1 MKNILVTGGCGFIA
15 SNFLNYMVKKY
26 SHYNFINIDAMYYC
40 ASKTNVLKSVRQ
52 KKNYTFVKGTIQNRE
67 LIDYILTKHQIDT
80 IIHFAAQSHVDN
92 SFSNPVQYT
101 QDNIVGTHILL
112 ECVRK
117 YGEIKKFIHVST
129 DEVYGES
136 MSVETDIKSEKSILN
151 PTNPY
156 AATKASA
163 EMLVNSYVYSYNLP
177 IIITRGNN
185 VYGPRQYPEKLIPKF
200 INLLLENK
208 KCTIHGEGLTERSFL
223 YVDDVVKAFECVLF
237 KGKIGEIYNIGTGF
251 EYSVME
257 IARRLITQIFDT
269 DLSRPN
275 EMDRYIEY
283 VEDRK
288 YNDKRYNISFNKL
301 LALGWKQEV
310 FIEEGLRKTIEY
322 YRKKYIT

>member
-151 PTNPY
+151 PT
-156 AATKASA
+156 K
-163 EMLVNSYVYSYNLP
+163 
-177 IIITRGNN
+177 
-185 VYGPRQYPEKLIPKF
+185 
-200 INLLLENK
+200 
-208 KCTIHGEGLTERSFL
+208 
-223 YVDDVVKAFECVLF
+223 
-237 KGKIGEIYNIGTGF
+237 
-251 EYSVME
+251 
-257 IARRLITQIFDT
+257 
-269 DLSRPN
+269 
-275 EMDRYIEY
+275 
-283 VEDRK
+283 
-288 YNDKRYNISFNKL
+288 
-301 LALGWKQEV
+301 V
-310 FIEEGLRKTIEY
+310 F
-322 YRKKYIT
+322 

>member
-26 SHYNFINIDAMYYC
+26 FNYNFFNLDSMYYC
-40 ASKTNVLKSVRQ
+40 ASKTNILKSVRN
-52 KKNYTFVKGTIQNRE
+52 KKNYKFIKGNIINRE
-67 LIDYILTKHQIDT
+67 LLDLLLQEHKIDT

-112 ECVRK
+112 EAVRH
-117 YGEIKKFIHVST
+117 YGKIDKFIHVST

-136 MSVETDIKSEKSILN
+136 LCQETDIKNEKSILN

-163 EMLVNSYVYSYNLP
+163 EMIVNSYVYSYNLP

-200 INLLLENK
+200 INLLLEGK
-208 KCTIHGEGLTERSFL
+208 KCTIHGSGNTERSFL
-223 YVDDVVKAFECVLF
+223 YVDDVTKAFELILF
-237 KGKIGEIYNIGTGF
+237 KGKIGEIYNIGTNY

-257 IARRLITQIFDT
+257 IARRLITAIHKT
-269 DLSRPN
+269 DLTRPK
-275 EMDRYIEY
+275 EMEKYIEF

-301 LALGWKQEV
+301 LSLGWKQEV
-310 FIEEGLRKTIEY
+310 FIEEGLRKTMDY
-322 YRKKYIT
+322 YQKK